1 MNEWEEKLNTL
12 LSDPD
17 AMSQVVNMAQALSA
31 QMGGNA
37 PQGEGNAAPPP
48 QNASPPPDDGNPFS
62 QLGSIDPKL
71 LQRLIPVIRQ
81 MNRPESS
88 ETSAFLYALRPFLKP
103 SRRDKVDRAV
113 QLARMIHL
121 AKTFFNSQ
129 EG

>member
-1 MNEWEEKLNTL
+1 MNDWEEKLNTL

-17 AMSQVVNMAQALSA
+17 AMAQVVNMAQTLSA

-37 PQGEGNAAPPP
+37 PQGEENSAPPP
-48 QNASPPPDDGNPFS
+48 PDAATPFS
-62 QLGSIDPKL
+62 QLSGIDPEL
-71 LQRLIPVIRQ
+71 LQRLIPVLKQ

-88 ETSAFLYALRPFLKP
+88 ETSAFLYALRPFLRP

-113 QLARMIHL
+113 QLARIIHL
-121 AKTFFNSQ
+121 AKTFLTTQ